1 MRKYLNK
8 HIPVS
13 MAIAL
18 APVTVFATE
27 AATTG
32 KGSSF
37 NPLLLGL
44 LSLIIILLFVIGMMG
59 STLVQLGY
67 AYRDKM
73 RKERSGVSGAA
84 KALLLLLAAGAMSF
98 GANAQEV
105 AEATAAAV
113 PEVTS
118 IGGIPKIEFY
128 VLIGAIALEL
138 LTIAVLI
145 VLTKVLIRAIM
156 ARPGEEAAHAA
167 AKAKRIPFWDRFNAA
182 VAVEKE
188 QDIMLDH
195 DYDGI
200 KELDNSLPPWWKYG
214 FYLTI
219 VIGVIYVWYYHFGG
233 GPSQL
238 DEFQADVKEGEAQ
251 VAEYLA
257 KTASNVDENT
267 VAMLDA
273 AGIEAGKGLFAASCG
288 ACHGPDGGGTVGPNL
303 TDEYWLHGGSIQDVF
318 KSIKYGWVAKGMKSW
333 KDDYSPVQIA
343 QLASYVKSLQGTK
356 PAAPKEKQ
364 GELYIEASESK
375 EKTDST
381 KNEAGGP
388 GLAAVE

>member
-8 HIPVS
+8 HILVS
-13 MAIAL
+13 IAIAL
-18 APVTVFATE
+18 APVTVFAAE
-27 AATTG
+27 AATG

-44 LSLIIILLFVIGMMG
+44 LSLIIVLLFVIGMMG

-73 RKERSGVSGAA
+73 RKERDGASGTA

-98 GANAQEV
+98 GANAQE
-105 AEATAAAV
+105 ATGAAVAAV

-118 IGGIPKIEFY
+118 VGGIPKAEFY
-128 VLIGAIALEL
+128 LMIGAIVLEL

-145 VLTKVLIRAIM
+145 ALTKVLIRAIM
-156 ARPGEEAAHAA
+156 ARPGDEAAHAV
-167 AKAKRIPFWDRFNAA
+167 AKAKRVPFWDRFNAA
-182 VAVEKE
+182 VAVEE
-188 QDIMLDH
+188 ERDIMLDH

-219 VIGVIYVWYYHFGG
+219 VVAVIYVWYYHFGG

-238 DEFQADVKEGEAQ
+238 EEFQADVKKGEAQ

-257 KTASNVDENT
+257 KTASNVDENSVT
-267 VAMLDA
+267 MLDA
-273 AGIEAGKGLFAASCG
+273 AGIEAGKGLFAATCG

-318 KSIKYGWVAKGMKSW
+318 KSIKYGWADKGMKSW
-333 KDDYSPVQIA
+333 KDDYSPVQLA

-381 KNEAGGP
+381 KNEASGP
-388 GLAAVE
+388 GLAAAE

>member
-1 MRKYLNK
+1 MRKYLNE
-8 HIPVS
+8 HILVS

-18 APVTVFATE
+18 APATVFAAE
-27 AATTG
+27 AASG
-32 KGSSF
+32 KSSSF

-44 LSLIIILLFVIGMMG
+44 LSLIIVLLFVIGMMG

-73 RKERSGVSGAA
+73 RKERSGVSGTA
-84 KALLLLLAAGAMSF
+84 KTLLLLLAAGAISF
-98 GANAQEV
+98 GANAQET
-105 AEATAAAV
+105 AEAVVAAV

-156 ARPGEEAAHAA
+156 VRPGEEAAHAA
-167 AKAKRIPFWDRFNAA
+167 AKPKRVPFWDRFNAA

-219 VIGVIYVWYYHFGG
+219 VIGVVYVWYYHFGS

-238 DEFQADVKEGEAQ
+238 DEFQADVRKGEAQ

-273 AGIEAGKGLFAASCG
+273 TGIEAGKGLFAASCG

-318 KSIKYGWVAKGMKSW
+318 KSIKYGWADKGMKSW
-333 KDDYSPVQIA
+333 KDDYSPVQLA

-381 KNEAGGP
+381 INEVGGP
-388 GLAAVE
+388 KLAAAE